1 MAKHITDDGGERLLA
16 TELRRGDTSALRR
29 FYDLYAGRLAAVC
42 SRYVADDDGAKD
54 VFQEA
59 MVKIVTNAHRFE
71 YRGPGSLMAWA
82 ARIAANEA
90 VSHLRSRR
98 KDAFAELPV
107 EGAAADM
114 AAEEACV
121 ESIAPEAI
129 HAMIRELPDGY
140 RTVFNLYAIEGKSH
154 REIARLLCIKE
165 ASSASQFLRARRML
179 ARKIEE
185 YRRKNDL

>member
-98 KDAFAELPV
+98 RDAFAELP
-107 EGAAADM
+107 EDGGAGDM
-114 AAEEACV
+114 AADDADV
-121 ESIAPEAI
+121 EGIAPEAI
-129 HAMIRELPDGY
+129 HAVIRQLPDGY

-154 REIARLLCIKE
+154 REIARLLGIKE
-165 ASSASQFLRARRML
+165 ASSASQLLRARRML